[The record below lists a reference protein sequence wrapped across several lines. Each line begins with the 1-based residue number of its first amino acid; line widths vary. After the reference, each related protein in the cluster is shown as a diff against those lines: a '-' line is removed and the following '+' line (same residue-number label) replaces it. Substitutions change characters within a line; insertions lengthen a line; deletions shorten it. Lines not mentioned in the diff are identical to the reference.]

1 VVDEFQLGDGTVRVR
16 DHEGSINPVR
26 TPDGFTD
33 LVFRTVIAACD
44 TLYRLNG
51 RFPTVDDIARI
62 APKVSKRTI
71 SELLTKPELDEAL
84 QYRGVTRDTDAG
96 LSLEQQS
103 ALLLLTDPMDSRTT
117 QQKMKAM
124 RVPMARYDA
133 WMKQPLFASMYRER
147 VESRFGEEGI
157 NVALK
162 ALQNKAELGDVQAAS
177 KVLEITGRYNPQQQQ
192 LEDVKTILVRMVESV
207 VKHADPETRKKI
219 LEDLEAETVRYA
231 LLNNV
236 VQQKQIE
243 DS

>member
-103 ALLLLTDPMDSRTT
+103 ALLSHHACGHRGHRRSQRELRQDRRLDGL
-117 QQKMKAM
+117 
-124 RVPMARYDA
+124 YD
-133 WMKQPLFASMYRER
+133 RD
-147 VESRFGEEGI
+147 
-157 NVALK
+157 
-162 ALQNKAELGDVQAAS
+162 LGCAPEYSVQRAA
-177 KVLEITGRYNPQQQQ
+177 
-192 LEDVKTILVRMVESV
+192 
-207 VKHADPETRKKI
+207 
-219 LEDLEAETVRYA
+219 DL
-231 LLNNV
+231 
-236 VQQKQIE
+236 
-243 DS
+243 